1 MLSSSRVDEERLHG
15 LSDRSGDAPTD
26 ALSARP
32 SLGCMAMATGRDN
45 GCAGASAGL
54 SAAIGFAAA
63 TGTGLVAPA
72 AAVAGRATA
81 MARPAAAAAA
91 AAFSP

>member
-1 MLSSSRVDEERLHG
+1 MLSSSRADEERLHG

-32 SLGCMAMATGRDN
+32 SLGWMARATGRDN
-45 GCAGASAGL
+45 GCAGASAGFAL
-54 SAAIGFAAA
+54 TIGFAAA
-63 TGTGLVAPA
+63 TGTGSVAPA

-81 MARPAAAAAA
+81 MARPAAATAAA
-91 AAFSP
+91 ALSP